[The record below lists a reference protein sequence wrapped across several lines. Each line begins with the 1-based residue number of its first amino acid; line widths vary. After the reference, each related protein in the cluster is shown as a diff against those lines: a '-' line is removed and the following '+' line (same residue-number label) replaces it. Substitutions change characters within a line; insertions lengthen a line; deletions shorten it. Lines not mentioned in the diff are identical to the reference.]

1 MNSPQ
6 DFDDY
11 DDQDKLEQKHSDV
24 NHPVPPGASLR
35 GDQLHPSVLHN
46 HEVRGVSQAIH
57 SPAQFPIATPGHR
70 HGRGG
75 HAQASSRLRLA
86 HPCGQHH
93 REVGVVEATSPTRR
107 SQGQTQGQT
116 STAGD
121 TSNSNQGDLLTDQA
135 RRLARHQ
142 REGLAEHLQA
152 QGHGSRRIPD
162 GQGEVVL
169 GSVAHHS
176 EPTPARPFN
185 LAAYLDPN
193 ERATEKATQR
203 AGEGASNPGVR
214 PLRIPALAP
223 NSIKIEVIIWCERL
237 VFNQAIAYYRCV
249 ALS

>member
-1 MNSPQ
+1 MNSEQ

-35 GDQLHPSVLHN
+35 GDYLHPSVLPN
-46 HEVRGVSQAIH
+46 HEVRGVSEAIN
-57 SPAQFPIATPGHR
+57 SPAQFSIAIQSLR
-70 HGRGG
+70 HGR
-75 HAQASSRLRLA
+75 AADTQASGAFGLA
-86 HPCGQHH
+86 QPCGQHD
-93 REVGVVEATSPTRR
+93 RQVGIVQAARPSGPR
-107 SQGQTQGQT
+107 QGQTQGQT

-152 QGHGSRRIPD
+152 LGHGSRRIPD

-203 AGEGASNPGVR
+203 AGEGASNPGAR
-214 PLRIPALAP
+214 PLQIPALAP
-223 NSIKIEVIIWCERL
+223 ITIVID
-237 VFNQAIAYYRCV
+237 V
-249 ALS
+249 SD